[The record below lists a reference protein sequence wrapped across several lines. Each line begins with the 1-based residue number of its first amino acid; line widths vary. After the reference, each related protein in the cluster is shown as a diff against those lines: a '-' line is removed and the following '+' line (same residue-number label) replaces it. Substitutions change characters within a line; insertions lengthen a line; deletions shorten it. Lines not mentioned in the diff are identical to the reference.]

1 MSRKRLQPGACYR
14 LNTAECADSFAG
26 PARDSAPASEGPLR
40 TWTASPSPQPRENRT
55 EPGFLTRSQVIP
67 GVLVRDHTLK
77 ERGVRK
83 PLHAEG
89 CALFLI
95 LPLAFIQFRI

>member
-1 MSRKRLQPGACYR
+1 MCGLFRGARQRFSSRQRGAFEDLDR
-14 LNTAECADSFAG
+14 ESV
-26 PARDSAPASEGPLR
+26 
-40 TWTASPSPQPRENRT
+40 PQPRENRT